1 MTQAKRLALVH
12 HLALAKIAGRHS
24 TQASK
29 SIRSDQL
36 NAVTLSA
43 CIDLVGM
50 GLVTEFFGKDGI
62 ACFCL
67 PSGGSPRSRAEE
79 MLPGLPIA

>member
-1 MTQAKRLALVH
+1 MTKAKRLELVH

-24 TQASK
+24 TQSSR
-29 SIRSDQL
+29 SICSDQM
-36 NAVTLSA
+36 NGVTLSA

-67 PSGGSPRSRAEE
+67 PSGGSPRRRTEE
-79 MLPGLPIA
+79 MLPGLPLA